1 MGEGLSRFES
11 VVEEQIRE
19 AQERGE
25 FDDLPGKGKPL
36 PGLED
41 ADDEEWWVRR
51 YISREGL
58 SSEALLPES
67 LLLRKELQ
75 RLDETVAGL
84 PTEQAVREHVE
95 ELNRQI
101 RRARIMPSGP
111 PVVLRLARV
120 DDVLARWRE
129 SRPNP
134 RPSSTP
140 APEAAPSGMGAGR
153 PARSSRWW
161 RRPGGK
167 AGRAR

>member
-11 VVEEQIRE
+11 VVEKQIRE

-41 ADDEEWWVRR
+41 ADDEDWWVRAYLR
-51 YISREGL
+51 REGI
-58 SSEALLPES
+58 STEALLPEA
-67 LLLRKELQ
+67 LLLRKQLE

-111 PVVLRLARV
+111 QRVVLRLARI
-120 DDVLARWRE
+120 DDVLARWRL
-129 SRPNP
+129 
-134 RPSSTP
+134 T
-140 APEAAPSGMGAGR
+140 
-153 PARSSRWW
+153 
-161 RRPGGK
+161 RRD
-167 AGRAR
+167 R

>member
-58 SSEALLPES
+58 STEALLPES

-101 RRARIMPSGP
+101 RRARILPSGP

-129 SRPNP
+129 SRPGP
-134 RPSSTP
+134 RPSGTP
-140 APEAAPSGMGAGR
+140 APEPR
-153 PARSSRWW
+153 PPGVDVTRSARRTRWW
-161 RRPGGK
+161 RRPGGE
-167 AGRAR
+167 AGRGR